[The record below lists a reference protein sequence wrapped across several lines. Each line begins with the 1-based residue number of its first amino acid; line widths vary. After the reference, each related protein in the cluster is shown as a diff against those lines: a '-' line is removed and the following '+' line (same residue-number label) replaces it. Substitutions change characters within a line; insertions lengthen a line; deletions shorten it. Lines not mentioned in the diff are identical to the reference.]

1 MKKYMRFMLSLML
14 CAGFLQPT
22 LQAVP
27 SETCAK
33 WVARG
38 ATLIYWNFLMGPA
51 FDKALGAMNL
61 RVARSHIDERACD
74 LQDIAPE
81 SYAEIQ
87 NILRQ
92 EGLPGLDGYTIKKA
106 PKNSS
111 GCEWAYFGGKTIIAP
126 SNAFV
131 PRDEHEE
138 SYASSS
144 SAAAVP
150 VDKGK
155 RFKIVDCEE
164 AAAILSHEMEH
175 ERRKHI
181 EKRVLISAVVPLIA
195 HTIGKAMAS
204 PQVAGAVYPSIG
216 RSLLRIPYALAIVMP
231 VYWLDLWYSRR
242 TEREADAILQRSPKL
257 AQKFS
262 EFLKKDYASVDGKF
276 EESKSSVWDN
286 VHNGNLTNVGIVDRV
301 LAPNLSKPRYI
312 AAIKDIHGLTQTH
325 PWCSERIAYCEK
337 WAKEKDQ
344 SK

>member
-106 PKNSS
+106 PKIHPDANGHILGVKLSLRHRMLLYPVTNMKRAMHHLHRPQRFLSIKVS
-111 GCEWAYFGGKTIIAP
+111 G
-126 SNAFV
+126 
-131 PRDEHEE
+131 
-138 SYASSS
+138 
-144 SAAAVP
+144 
-150 VDKGK
+150 
-155 RFKIVDCEE
+155 
-164 AAAILSHEMEH
+164 
-175 ERRKHI
+175 
-181 EKRVLISAVVPLIA
+181 
-195 HTIGKAMAS
+195 
-204 PQVAGAVYPSIG
+204 
-216 RSLLRIPYALAIVMP
+216 
-231 VYWLDLWYSRR
+231 
-242 TEREADAILQRSPKL
+242 
-257 AQKFS
+257 
-262 EFLKKDYASVDGKF
+262 LK
-276 EESKSSVWDN
+276 
-286 VHNGNLTNVGIVDRV
+286 
-301 LAPNLSKPRYI
+301 
-312 AAIKDIHGLTQTH
+312 
-325 PWCSERIAYCEK
+325 
-337 WAKEKDQ
+337 
-344 SK
+344 